1 MCSQAPLGKRQYNI
15 LVVTRAGGSSEGRA
29 SPRESLERSRNGQ
42 EGKSGGYGITLV
54 QL

>member
-15 LVVTRAGGSSEGRA
+15 LVVTKAGGNSEGRA
-29 SPRESLERSRNGQ
+29 SPRKSLERSRKGQ
-42 EGKSGGYGITLV
+42 EGKSGGCGIIPV